1 MPGGMDVVQQEL
13 ARLETAQDAAEP
25 RPVERSTPFLQ
36 GSLEAAEHTFAVA
49 VLLKFADDP
58 GTGVAEAL
66 VVDVHGVLGRQHHAE
81 AKRACL
87 LHQGEQGH
95 LGWWVER
102 VRWEVPEHLVEVQE
116 GTQRIR
122 PLLETHP
129 GKNLLEQERHE
140 EHALHVRQMC
150 NGKNAATR
158 PAVRCVKEPLDIQRS
173 AVQPG
178 LERGGSNEAV
188 DAHGKLQPFPW
199 RKEGVHLEDAKLLE
213 RRVLQLHDEVREGQ
227 VHALAPRIV
236 DDGADKDVLTAAN
249 WVSVDAHET
258 KEGRGDTLDLL
269 LRLLV
274 AQVPRRP
281 AQTLTKP
288 DPSATSLPFR
298 EPPAPPSALFAQLQP
313 DPPTAGT
320 PRHSSP
326 EMSGGGC
333 RGLLWGR
340 LR

>member
-13 ARLETAQDAAEP
+13 ARLETAQDTAEP
-25 RPVERSTPFLQ
+25 RPVERATPFLQ

-49 VLLKFADDP
+49 VLLKLADDP
-58 GTGVAEAL
+58 GTGVAETL

-122 PLLETHP
+122 PLLETQP

-158 PAVRCVKEPLDIQRS
+158 PAVRCVKEPLDIQRGT
-173 AVQPG
+173 VQPG
-178 LERGGSNEAV
+178 LEGGGSDEAF
-188 DAHGKLQPFPW
+188 DAHGKVQPFPW

-227 VHALAPRIV
+227 VHALTPRIIN
-236 DDGADKDVLTAAN
+236 DGADKDVLAAAN
-249 WVSVDAHET
+249 WVGVNAHEA
-258 KEGRGDTLDLL
+258 KEGGGDTLDLL
-269 LRLLV
+269 LRLLI

-281 AQTLTKP
+281 AETLQNRHRDARGRTWREDDKIGLRFQLR
-288 DPSATSLPFR
+288 DPFR
-298 EPPAPPSALFAQLQP
+298 RNP
-313 DPPTAGT
+313 
-320 PRHSSP
+320 
-326 EMSGGGC
+326 
-333 RGLLWGR
+333 
-340 LR
+340 